1 MRLWRAARGNGLAYG
16 VLATALMILVVGA
29 LYDVYAAY
37 HYRTWGYQAAG
48 EAARTGTLVGTGL
61 DYAAGTVSFDA
72 AAARQAAEAFL
83 VDALARKGVTGYS
96 YDIQTIEDPAG
107 GAVPGFPPV
116 PSATVGSTV
125 DGGDMRLT
133 GPGVGVYLEF
143 TFPTAWLG
151 LIDRRAYQLHVFSAA
166 QAVEVQP

>member
-1 MRLWRAARGNGLAYG
+1 MRLWRAQRGNGLVYG

-48 EAARTGTLVGTGL
+48 EAARTGTLAGTGL

-72 AAARQAAEAFL
+72 LAARQAAEAFL
-83 VDALARKGVTGYS
+83 AEALARKGVGAYS
-96 YDIQTIEDPAG
+96 YDVQTIDDPAG
-107 GAVPGFPPV
+107 GAIPGFPPV
-116 PSATVGSTV
+116 ATANL
-125 DGGDMRLT
+125 DGGAMRLT

-143 TFPTAWLG
+143 TYPTAWLG
-151 LIDRRAYQLHVFSAA
+151 LVDRHTYQLHVFSSA

>member
-1 MRLWRAARGNGLAYG
+1 MKLLRAQRGNGLAYG
-16 VLATALMILVVGA
+16 VLATALLILLVGA

-48 EAARTGTLVGTGL
+48 EAARTGTLAGTGL

-72 AAARQAAEAFL
+72 ATARQTAEAFL
-83 VDALARKGVTGYS
+83 IAALARQGVAGYR
-96 YDIQTIEDPAG
+96 YDIRTISDPAG
-107 GAVPGFPPV
+107 GVVAGFPPV
-116 PSATVGSTV
+116 SIANL
-125 DGGDMRLT
+125 DGGAMRLT

-151 LIDRRAYQLHVFSAA
+151 IIHRHAYQLHVFSAA
-166 QAVEVQP
+166 QAVEVTP

>member
-1 MRLWRAARGNGLAYG
+1 MRLWRAQHGNGLAYG
-16 VLATALMILVVGA
+16 VLATVLLILVVGA

-48 EAARTGTLVGTGL
+48 EAARTGTLAGTGL
-61 DYAAGTVSFDA
+61 DYTAGTVSFDA
-72 AAARQAAEAFL
+72 ATAHQAAETFL
-83 VDALARKGVTGYS
+83 VAALVRKGVTAYS
-96 YDIQTIEDPAG
+96 YDIQAISDPAG
-107 GAVPGFPPV
+107 GVIVGFPPV
-116 PSATVGSTV
+116 PGANL

-151 LIDRRAYQLHVFSAA
+151 LIDRHAYQLHAFSAA
-166 QAVEVQP
+166 QAVEVTP

>member
-1 MRLWRAARGNGLAYG
+1 MRSLSAQRGSGLAYG

-37 HYRTWGYQAAG
+37 HYRTWGYQAAS
-48 EAARTGTLVGTGL
+48 EAARTGTLQGTGL

-72 AAARQAAEAFL
+72 VAARQKAEQFL
-83 VDALARKGVTGYS
+83 VDALARKGVAAYS
-96 YDIQTIEDPAG
+96 YDIQTIDDPAG
-107 GAVPGFPPV
+107 GAVAGFPPA
-116 PSATVGSTV
+116 PSANLDGS
-125 DGGDMRLT
+125 DMRLT

-151 LIDRRAYQLHVFSAA
+151 LVDRHAYQVHVFSSA

>member
-1 MRLWRAARGNGLAYG
+1 MRFWRAERGNGLAYG

-48 EAARTGTLVGTGL
+48 EAARTGTLAGTGL

-72 AAARQAAEAFL
+72 SVARQAAEQFL
-83 VDALARKGVTGYS
+83 VAVLVRKGVAVYS
-96 YDIQTIEDPAG
+96 YDIQTINDPAG
-107 GAVPGFPPV
+107 DVIAGFPPV
-116 PSATVGSTV
+116 PGANL

-133 GPGVGVYLEF
+133 GPGAGVYLEF

-151 LIDRRAYQLHVFSAA
+151 LIDRHAYQLHVFSAA